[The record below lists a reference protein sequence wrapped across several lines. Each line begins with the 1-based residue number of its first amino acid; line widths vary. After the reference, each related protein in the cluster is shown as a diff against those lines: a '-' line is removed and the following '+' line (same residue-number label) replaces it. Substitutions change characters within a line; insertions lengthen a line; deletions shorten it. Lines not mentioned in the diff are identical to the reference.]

1 MNNIKTVTNITKEME
16 EQFELYYE
24 ILSEESQKYNLT
36 SITSKDDVYLKHFYD
51 SILLVKQIDITNK
64 SIVDIG
70 SGAGFPGIPLKIVS
84 PTTKITLVEPTTK
97 RANFL
102 QMVIDKL
109 GLKDIEVI
117 NDRAENIINSH
128 REKYD
133 FATARAVAPL
143 NILLELLTP
152 FVKVNGNII
161 ALKGSSYQEE
171 LDICNKAFKEL
182 DIKIK
187 NIYQEELPNNQG
199 LRPIIVIN
207 KTKKTNPKYPRAYA
221 QIKKKPL

>member
-24 ILSEESQKYNLT
+24 ILAEESQKYNLT
-36 SITSKDDVYLKHFYD
+36 SITSKEDVYLKHFYD

-64 SIVDIG
+64 TIVDVG

-102 QMVIDKL
+102 KMVIDKL

-117 NDRAENIINSH
+117 NDRAENIISNH

-182 DIKIK
+182 DIKV
-187 NIYQEELPNNQG
+187 NYIYQEELPNNQG
-199 LRPIIVIN
+199 LRPIIIIN

>member
-24 ILSEESQKYNLT
+24 ILAEESQKYNLT

-128 REKYD
+128 REKFD

-143 NILLELLTP
+143 NILLELLKQIYSDMDFNNLSDP
-152 FVKVNGNII
+152 GKSF
-161 ALKGSSYQEE
+161 ALNEFLKRIKGDK
-171 LDICNKAFKEL
+171 LD
-182 DIKIK
+182 D
-187 NIYQEELPNNQG
+187 
-199 LRPIIVIN
+199 
-207 KTKKTNPKYPRAYA
+207 
-221 QIKKKPL
+221 

>member
-182 DIKIK
+182 DIKVN

>member
-24 ILSEESQKYNLT
+24 ILAEESQKYNLT
-36 SITSKDDVYLKHFYD
+36 SITTKEDVYLKHFYD

-64 SIVDIG
+64 TIVDVG

-102 QMVIDKL
+102 KMVIDKL

-117 NDRAENIINSH
+117 NDRAENIINNH

-182 DIKIK
+182 DIKVN
-187 NIYQEELPNNQG
+187 NIYQEELPN
-199 LRPIIVIN
+199 IN
-207 KTKKTNPKYPRAYA
+207 TKINS
-221 QIKKKPL
+221 

>member
-24 ILSEESQKYNLT
+24 ILAEESQKYNLT

-182 DIKIK
+182 DIKVK

>member
-171 LDICNKAFKEL
+171 LDICNKAFNEL

>member
-16 EQFELYYE
+16 EQFELYYD
-24 ILSEESQKYNLT
+24 ILAEESQKYNLT
-36 SITSKDDVYLKHFYD
+36 SITTKEDVYLKHFYD

-64 SIVDIG
+64 TIVDVG

-102 QMVIDKL
+102 KMVIDKL

-117 NDRAENIINSH
+117 NDRAENIINNH

-182 DIKIK
+182 DIKV
-187 NIYQEELPNNQG
+187 NYIYQEELPNNQG
-199 LRPIIVIN
+199 LRPIIIIN
-207 KTKKTNPKYPRAYA
+207 KIKKTNPKYPRAYA

>member
-1 MNNIKTVTNITKEME
+1 MNNIKTVTNIKEME

-24 ILSEESQKYNLT
+24 ILAEESQKYNLT

-128 REKYD
+128 REKFD

-182 DIKIK
+182 DIKVK

>member
-182 DIKIK
+182 DIKVK

>member
-24 ILSEESQKYNLT
+24 ILAEESQKYNLT
-36 SITSKDDVYLKHFYD
+36 SITSKEDVYLKHFYD

-64 SIVDIG
+64 TIVDVG

-102 QMVIDKL
+102 KMGIDKL

-117 NDRAENIINSH
+117 NDRAENIISNH

-182 DIKIK
+182 DIKV
-187 NIYQEELPNNQG
+187 NYIYQEELPNNQG
-199 LRPIIVIN
+199 LRPIIIIN